1 VTAPNPRPALAGG
14 YEEPQSV
21 ELARSAVLVVDMTN
35 DFGHPD
41 GVYARNGS
49 PCDALNSIVDAVGRL
64 MTAAQQAGRPV
75 ILCSQF
81 LFADRNGEAIAAP
94 GVLRARPWLRHEG
107 LRRNSWGTRILE
119 QLPDPDI
126 TIDKPRASGFFATAL
141 DLLLRGMA
149 IDTVVV
155 VGAYTNQC
163 IAATV
168 RDAWALDYR
177 VVLPP
182 DGSAFFDRNLL
193 EATLAS
199 LRPLT
204 AQPKLA
210 EIVGAFSLL
219 GAA

>member
-1 VTAPNPRPALAGG
+1 MIAPSAKPALAGG

-21 ELARSAVLVVDMTN
+21 DLARSAVLVVDMTN

-49 PCDALNSIVDAVGRL
+49 PCDTLNSIVDGVGRL
-64 MTAAQQAGRPV
+64 MTAAQQAARPV

-81 LFADRNGEAIAAP
+81 LFTDRNGETIAAP
-94 GVLRARPWLRHEG
+94 GVLRARPWLRREG
-107 LRRNSWGTRILE
+107 LRRNSWGTRILDE
-119 QLPDPDI
+119 LPDPDV
-126 TIDKPRASGFFATAL
+126 TIDKPRASGFFATPL
-141 DLLLRGMA
+141 DLLLRGMEA
-149 IDTVVV
+149 DTVVV

-182 DGSAFFDRNLL
+182 DGSACFDPSLH

-204 AQPKLA
+204 AQPELA
-210 EIVGAFSLL
+210 EIIGAFSRLSP
-219 GAA
+219 A